1 MNGYEEV
8 YLIMMNGTL
17 KLSRRALTRVP
28 KEAWGNELTTIIRLI
43 QEVKYLAE
51 CLTGCP
57 PVSTQCQQVCLII
70 FYYSFLM

>member
-28 KEAWGNELTTIIRLI
+28 KEAWSNELTTIIRLI

-51 CLTGCP
+51 CLTGCL
-57 PVSTQCQQVCLII
+57 PVSTPCQPVCLII
-70 FYYSFLM
+70 FYNSF